1 VEKLIPAIRLSLIVV
16 LSAALAFIPFGIS
29 VAPASARQEPIR
41 VSVELVNILA
51 SVMDTQNRPITSL
64 TKDSFQIFDDG
75 VPQKISIF
83 EAETHLPLDLAL
95 MIDASGS
102 TRLDYS
108 QQVQAASEFIRKVVR
123 TGDSLAVFSFDQDV
137 HVLADFSSDVPHLQH
152 AVHAIKKGGGTS
164 MYDAI
169 YLGAQTLSKRKTDRR
184 RVIVL
189 VTDAGES
196 TSKASFETARNQAVR
211 SGAMMYT
218 VVLRPVKS
226 ESGRNTAGE
235 HALQTITETTG
246 GYMFFPDGATR
257 LDDIFSQI
265 DRELRTQYR
274 IGYYPERKSSG
285 NALRKIDLHV
295 DGDFKMRYRQAYIP
309 PDDKP

>member
-1 VEKLIPAIRLSLIVV
+1 MTKLPPAFRLLPIAF
-16 LSAALAFIPFGIS
+16 LAAAITITPLAITAI
-29 VAPASARQEPIR
+29 PASAQQEPIR
-41 VSVELVNILA
+41 VTVDLVNILA
-51 SVMDTQNRPITSL
+51 SVVDSHNQPITGL
-64 TKDSFQIFDDG
+64 TKDSFQVFDDG

-83 EAETHLPLDLAL
+83 ESETHLPLDLAL

-108 QQVQAASEFIRKVVR
+108 EQVQAASEFIKKVIR
-123 TGDSLAVFSFDQDV
+123 PGDSLAVFSFDDDV
-137 HVLADFSSDVPHLQH
+137 HVLADFSSDVPHLQR
-152 AVHAIKKGGGTS
+152 AVHSIKKGGGTAL
-164 MYDAI
+164 YDAI

-196 TSKASFETARNQAVR
+196 TSKATFETARNQAVR

-246 GYMFFPDGATR
+246 GAMFYPTSASG
-257 LDDIFSQI
+257 LDEIFSQI

-274 IGYYPERKSSG
+274 IGYYPERKAGG
-285 NALRKIDLHV
+285 NALRKIELRV
-295 DGDFKMRYRQAYIP
+295 QGGFQMRYRQAYIP

>member
-1 VEKLIPAIRLSLIVV
+1 MKRPPPAFPILLIVTLV
-16 LSAALAFIPFGIS
+16 AFLTIFPLGIS
-29 VAPASARQEPIR
+29 AVPTGAQQEPIR

-51 SVMDTQNRPITSL
+51 SVVDSHNQPITGL
-64 TKDSFQIFDDG
+64 TKDSFQVFDDG

-83 EAETHLPLDLAL
+83 ESETHLPLDLAL

-123 TGDSLAVFSFDQDV
+123 PGDSLAVFSFDDDV

-152 AVHAIKKGGGTS
+152 AVHAVKKGGGTAL
-164 MYDAI
+164 YDAI

-211 SGAMMYT
+211 SGAMLYT
-218 VVLRPVKS
+218 VVLRPVKT

-235 HALQTITETTG
+235 HALETITETTG
-246 GYMFFPDGATR
+246 GAMYFPSGSSELDG
-257 LDDIFSQI
+257 IFSLI

-274 IGYYPERKSSG
+274 IGYYPEVKASG
-285 NALRKIDLHV
+285 NALRRIDLHV
-295 DGDFKMRYRQAYIP
+295 QGDFKMRYRQAYIP
-309 PDDKP
+309 PDEKP

>member
-1 VEKLIPAIRLSLIVV
+1 MRKPTPALRLLLVAVFAASIIIVPPAIT
-16 LSAALAFIPFGIS
+16 
-29 VAPASARQEPIR
+29 APPANARQEPIR
-41 VSVELVNILA
+41 VTVDLVNILA
-51 SVMDTQNRPITSL
+51 TVIDSHNQPITGL
-64 TKDSFQIFDDG
+64 TKDSFQVFDDG
-75 VPQKISIF
+75 VPQKIAIF

-102 TRLDYS
+102 TRLD
-108 QQVQAASEFIRKVVR
+108 QPEQIHAASEFIRKVVR
-123 TGDSLAVFSFDQDV
+123 TGDSLGVFSFDDSV
-137 HVLADFSSDVPHLQH
+137 HILSDFSSDVPHLQH
-152 AVHAIKKGGGTS
+152 AVQNVKKGGGTAL
-164 MYDAI
+164 YDAV
-169 YLGAQTLSKRKTDRR
+169 YLGAQTLSKRKTERR

-196 TSKASFETARNQAVR
+196 TSKASFDTARNEAVR

-246 GYMFFPDGATR
+246 GAMFYPSGAKQ
-257 LDDIFSQI
+257 LDEIFSQI

-274 IGYYPERKSSG
+274 IGYYPERKTGG
-285 NALRKIDLHV
+285 NALRKIELRV
-295 DGDFKMRYRQAYIP
+295 QGNYIVRSRQAYIP